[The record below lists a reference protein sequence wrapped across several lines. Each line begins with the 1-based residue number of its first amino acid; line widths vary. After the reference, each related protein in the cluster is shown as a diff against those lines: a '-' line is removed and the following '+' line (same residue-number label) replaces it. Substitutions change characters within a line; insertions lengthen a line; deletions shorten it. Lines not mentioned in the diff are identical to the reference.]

1 MSRNNDYATGNLLYY
16 QYHQK
21 YYKDIGIDLSRQK
34 NTSIP
39 QQINF
44 TGQLKEY
51 GATMFSITGKQR
63 KTILIFSLDSLIVT
77 EAIVL
82 KQKILIK
89 MKQLILMQIL
99 LTIMKQKVTMTQMIP
114 QMNIDIFSN
123 QILLDLI
130 DYLF

>member
-1 MSRNNDYATGNLLYY
+1 
-16 QYHQK
+16 
-21 YYKDIGIDLSRQK
+21 
-34 NTSIP
+34 
-39 QQINF
+39 
-44 TGQLKEY
+44 
-51 GATMFSITGKQR
+51 MFSITGKQR

>member
-1 MSRNNDYATGNLLYY
+1 
-16 QYHQK
+16 
-21 YYKDIGIDLSRQK
+21 
-34 NTSIP
+34 
-39 QQINF
+39 
-44 TGQLKEY
+44 
-51 GATMFSITGKQR
+51 MFSITGKQR

-89 MKQLILMQIL
+89 MKQLI
-99 LTIMKQKVTMTQMIP
+99 MKQKVTMTQMIP

-130 DYLF
+130 DYFF